1 MAVFGGTFKSVIEN
15 AAALLKG
22 LPLEDREYWGFHKSL
37 ARICLLFFTSLYTVE
52 TIKMIIIPVFRDHIT
67 WTWLDLLINYQTGFV
82 RRGLLGEILFQ
93 LQPIIPSF
101 VVAAVF
107 IFCSYLLFTHLVIK
121 FLNDTPLLVF
131 LFFIFSPGSLL
142 FPIYGD
148 SVFGRKEIFALCAFA
163 LSLSIYTKELAC
175 KWKVC
180 IFLALYTI
188 ATLIHECALFF
199 APLAAC
205 LLIYSID
212 THNKRFRSYLL
223 CALYVYF
230 ILLGCLLIFS
240 INYNC
245 DQSRIALSWSPYFHN
260 IDPKAYSMYL
270 DKGLGTVLAETKR
283 KAINFN
289 AFTGPFLIDFCWAV
303 LPIILLLLHTTHV
316 EFFRTLRKNEPLLFF
331 STIISLLIPFF
342 LFCFQD
348 WGRWIYLIA
357 VQTFLFL
364 IMLNNFGLVAYRRI
378 SPITGDQ
385 WRIYIVFLL
394 YYAILWGMPHIR

>member
-1 MAVFGGTFKSVIEN
+1 MAVFGGTLKCVIGN

-22 LPLEDREYWGFHKSL
+22 LPIEDREYLSFRESL
-37 ARICLLFFTSLYTVE
+37 GRICLVFFTSLYTVE
-52 TIKMIIIPVFRDHIT
+52 TIKMIIIPVLRDHLT
-67 WTWLDLLINYQTGFV
+67 WTWLDLCINYQAGFV

-107 IFCSYLLFTHLVIK
+107 IFCAYLLFTHLVIK
-121 FLNDTPLLVF
+121 FVKYTPLLVF

-142 FPIYGD
+142 FPICAD
-148 SVFGRKEIFALCAFA
+148 SAFGRKEIFALCAFA
-163 LSLSIYTKELAC
+163 LALLTYTKVLAC

-180 IFLALYTI
+180 IFLVLYTI

-205 LLIYSID
+205 LLIYSTD
-212 THNKRFRSYLL
+212 THNKRFRTYLL
-223 CALYVYF
+223 CVLYVYF
-230 ILLGCLLIFS
+230 ILLSCLLILT
-240 INYNC
+240 INHNF
-245 DQSRIALSWSPYFHN
+245 DQSRIALSWSPYFPN
-260 IDPKAYSMYL
+260 IHPNAYMMYL
-270 DKGLGTVLAETKR
+270 NKGLEDVLAETKQN
-283 KAINFN
+283 AINFN
-289 AFTGPFLIDFCWAV
+289 TFTGPFLIDFCLAV

-316 EFFRTLRKNEPLLFF
+316 EFFRTLRKNEPFLFF
-331 STIISLLIPFF
+331 STIVSLLIPFF
-342 LFCFQD
+342 LFCFQG
-348 WGRWIYLIA
+348 WGRLIYLIA